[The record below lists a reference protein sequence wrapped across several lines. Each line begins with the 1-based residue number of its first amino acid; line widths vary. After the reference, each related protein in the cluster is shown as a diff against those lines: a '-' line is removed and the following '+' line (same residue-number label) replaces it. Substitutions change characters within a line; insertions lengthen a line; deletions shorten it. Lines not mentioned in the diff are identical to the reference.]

1 VPFGCA
7 PFPQRR
13 PQGDADVVIYVVNP
27 QHTSPRSSVKSD
39 TPPQFLHVTNCYLK
53 KKRSPIA
60 IYACTCQDTC
70 AYTAMSMFM
79 SVSISMYASV
89 CIYIIY
95 ISLLYISEVHSILY
109 IYLYLQPA
117 YHICIILYLS
127 LDPLMYQ
134 RHFFI
139 IEIPSP
145 KYIKVLHPTRWVC
158 FILWGRDY

>member
-1 VPFGCA
+1 
-7 PFPQRR
+7 
-13 PQGDADVVIYVVNP
+13 
-27 QHTSPRSSVKSD
+27 
-39 TPPQFLHVTNCYLK
+39 
-53 KKRSPIA
+53 
-60 IYACTCQDTC
+60 
-70 AYTAMSMFM
+70 MSMFM